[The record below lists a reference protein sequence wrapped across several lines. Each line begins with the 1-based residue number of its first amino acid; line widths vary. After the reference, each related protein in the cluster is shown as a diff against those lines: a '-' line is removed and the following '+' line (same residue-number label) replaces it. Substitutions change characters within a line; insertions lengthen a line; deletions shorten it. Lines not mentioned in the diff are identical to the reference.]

1 MFGSC
6 GGSFLLRIRELAGVA
21 SVAFVAM
28 AVAMAIQSAHI
39 SFAMLG
45 RPTPEPVR
53 LASNDP
59 AALPVKDVQSERPA
73 ATKVQPPPRPEASP
87 PFQASPDEVALRVRE
102 SVPAQLYPYFD
113 VFLYVSK
120 AVAGPWAQHM
130 FIFHKGNDGGLVFE
144 KAIPVSTG
152 RERRE
157 KYFTDTPEGLFELD
171 PNRFDRVHFSHVWD
185 GAAMPWAMFLNY
197 TVHGHAAGIALH
209 AWAGHEV
216 PLGQR
221 ASGGCVRLPPDQ
233 AEYLFKRF
241 QAEEGGMV
249 PVFAVDPAGPTTR
262 KDGAIL
268 TDGTGQPELY
278 WGYRVLVIIQD
289 YPGAP
294 ALVAE
299 LDPAAAGSVAK

>member
-1 MFGSC
+1 MPGVA
-6 GGSFLLRIRELAGVA
+6 GDLALLRIREFAAIASLA
-21 SVAFVAM
+21 FLAM
-28 AVAMAIQSAHI
+28 LTAMAIQSAHI

-45 RPTPEPVR
+45 QPAPEPIR

-59 AALPVKDVQSERPA
+59 IALPIKDARPDPA
-73 ATKVQPPPRPEASP
+73 DAPKEQPRATPQTA
-87 PFQASPDEVALRVRE
+87 PFQFSPDDVALRVRE
-102 SVPAQLYPYFD
+102 SVPARLYPFFD

-120 AVAGPWAQHM
+120 AAAGPWAQHM
-130 FIFHKGNDGGLVFE
+130 FIFHKGYDGGLVFE

-171 PNRFDRVHFSHVWD
+171 PNRFDRVHFSRVWD

-249 PVFAVDPAGPTTR
+249 PVFALDPTGPTTR
-262 KDGAIL
+262 KDGTVL
-268 TDGTGQPELY
+268 TDASGTPELY

-289 YPGAP
+289 YPGGP

-299 LDPAAAGSVAK
+299 LAPISVGSVAKS